1 MFQTER
7 TMGLGPVCGK
17 NRENFGG
24 SEEGSGACGE
34 RKAGEAS
41 EVQTT
46 KGRLP
51 WLLPSPARPPCRGCF
66 AVVHGSIP
74 PTILRRGQDWGR
86 TLRMPFKKLLST
98 QGLGACSGVG
108 GDAGLQHGLRRSFG
122 AHRKHLLAPRSQPR
136 LWPSVGLCYPGALKK
151 PQVEELVPAAQGGF
165 IVCFWGL
172 EAHKPL
178 YIPP

>member
-24 SEEGSGACGE
+24 SEEGSGACGK

-51 WLLPSPARPPCRGCF
+51 WLLPPPARPPSRGCF

-74 PTILRRGQDWGR
+74 PTILEEGKIGAG
-86 TLRMPFKKLLST
+86 PSGCLS
-98 QGLGACSGVG
+98 
-108 GDAGLQHGLRRSFG
+108 RSFSV
-122 AHRKHLLAPRSQPR
+122 PRAWEPAREWEVMLGFSMD
-136 LWPSVGLCYPGALKK
+136 LEGLSVP
-151 PQVEELVPAAQGGF
+151 
-165 IVCFWGL
+165 IVNTS
-172 EAHKPL
+172 
-178 YIPP
+178 